1 MSNGRAY
8 QLLRAAR
15 VVDECT
21 TVHSLQVIPESE
33 AVARELAPLLH
44 NSQALDEAW
53 NEQTGLPTAPGRP
66 GGSPTFR

>member
-1 MSNGRAY
+1 MSQGRAY

-33 AVARELAPLLH
+33 AVVRELVPLLNNPQDLG
-44 NSQALDEAW
+44 NSYV
-53 NEQTGLPTAPGRP
+53 TYR
-66 GGSPTFR
+66 

>member
-8 QLLRAAR
+8 QLLRAVR

-53 NEQTGLPTAPGRP
+53 NE
-66 GGSPTFR
+66 